1 MVIIWF
7 GRTSNIKNIM
17 IHIYESI
24 SLLPYHTFHIDVLAD
39 MLVEYD
45 TIEDLQEI
53 LRNPN
58 QYPAPFLHVGSG
70 SNLLF
75 TQDFHGTILHSK
87 MQHIH
92 VANETEDT
100 IDLLV
105 DSGLDWD
112 VFVAYCVN
120 KGWYGVENLSFIPGE
135 VGASAVQNIGAYG
148 VEACQLI
155 QEVHALE
162 TATGDACV
170 FSADECQ
177 YGYRQSL
184 FKQPGVRGKYIVTHV
199 LYRLSKKRIVHL
211 EYGSI
216 QAHLSLLGVGVDTAS
231 LQQIR
236 DVIIDIRKDKLPDP
250 DILGNAGSFFMNPIV
265 SEETFQR
272 MYSDSPTMP
281 FYRISDDRVKIPA
294 GWMIDQ
300 CGWKGRSIGHAAV
313 HKDQALV
320 LVNLGCA
327 TSAEIVNLAEE
338 VRAAVFERF
347 GISIYPEVLYI

>member
-170 FSADECQ
+170 F
-177 YGYRQSL
+177 
-184 FKQPGVRGKYIVTHV
+184 
-199 LYRLSKKRIVHL
+199 
-211 EYGSI
+211 
-216 QAHLSLLGVGVDTAS
+216 
-231 LQQIR
+231 
-236 DVIIDIRKDKLPDP
+236 
-250 DILGNAGSFFMNPIV
+250 
-265 SEETFQR
+265 
-272 MYSDSPTMP
+272 
-281 FYRISDDRVKIPA
+281 
-294 GWMIDQ
+294 
-300 CGWKGRSIGHAAV
+300 
-313 HKDQALV
+313 
-320 LVNLGCA
+320 
-327 TSAEIVNLAEE
+327 
-338 VRAAVFERF
+338 F
-347 GISIYPEVLYI
+347 G